1 MPLDPWIQ
9 IPKPQPQAQ
18 VRLFCFSYAG
28 GSATV
33 FRPWAAQ
40 LPAAIELCAIQLPG
54 RDNRLREEP
63 LAQFAPLL
71 PLLVTALGPYLDRP
85 FAFYG
90 HSLGALLSYEVTRHL
105 RRQQAPLPRQLF
117 VAAHR
122 APHLPSAESPLHT
135 LPPASFLAGVRQR
148 YNGFAS
154 AIWENAELLELVL
167 PQLRADFTLAET
179 YRYQPEAPLA
189 CPIVAIGGQDDQSVP
204 REELAQWRTHTQTNF
219 KLYLLPGD
227 HFFLKQ
233 ASAELLTLLRTELLQ
248 LLHSRQ

>member
-1 MPLDPWIQ
+1 MQLDLWIQ

-18 VRLFCFSYAG
+18 VRLFCFPYAG
-28 GSATV
+28 GSATL

-40 LPAAIELCAIQLPG
+40 LPASIELCAMQLPG

-63 LAQFAPLL
+63 IAQLAPLL
-71 PLLVTALGPYLDRP
+71 TLLTAALGPYLDRP

-90 HSLGALLSYEVTRHL
+90 HSLGALLSYELTRHL

-122 APHLPSAESPLHT
+122 APHLPSAEPPLHT
-135 LPPASFLAGVRQR
+135 LPSEHFLAGVRQH

-154 AIWENAELLELVL
+154 AIWENTELLELVL

-179 YRYQPEAPLA
+179 YRYCPEAPLA
-189 CPIVAIGGQDDQSVP
+189 CPIVAIGGQDDQSVTQQ
-204 REELAQWRTHTQTNF
+204 ELAQWRAHTQTDF
-219 KLYLLPGD
+219 KLHLLPGD

-233 ASAELLTLLRTELLQ
+233 ASAELLALLRAELLQ
-248 LLHSRQ
+248 RTEP